1 MATTEITVAAFQD
14 ACAECADA
22 IAASTFGAAMAWYAR
37 AEAINAG
44 LDVEASLGA
53 TRTRRRE
60 TLEGLKRAIN
70 AAEGAG
76 NVLLDE
82 SRFITT
88 QTRHNR

>member
-1 MATTEITVAAFQD
+1 MATTEITVAAFQN

-22 IAASTFGAAMAWYAR
+22 IAASTFGTAMAWYAR

-60 TLEGLKRAIN
+60 TLEGLQRAIK
-70 AAEGAG
+70 AAETAVNADG
-76 NVLLDE
+76 DD

-88 QTRHNR
+88 QTGFSR